1 MMLVQLFRP
10 DGSTF
15 IDILQLDAINN
26 IPELITVVIFY
37 NSGDVNENF
46 LILDLRIDS
55 LRGPKSFSGSHF
67 CSLPSG
73 AFFQFEIFGAVRA
86 EQCTLGGVLGW
97 RNVMAFHNPET
108 TYTE

>member
-67 CSLPSG
+67 CS
-73 AFFQFEIFGAVRA
+73 
-86 EQCTLGGVLGW
+86 
-97 RNVMAFHNPET
+97 
-108 TYTE
+108 